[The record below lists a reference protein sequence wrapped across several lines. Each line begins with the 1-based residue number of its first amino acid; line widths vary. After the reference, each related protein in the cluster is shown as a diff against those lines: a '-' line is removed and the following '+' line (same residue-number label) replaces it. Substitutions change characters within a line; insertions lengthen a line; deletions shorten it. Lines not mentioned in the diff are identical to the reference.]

1 MKLHI
6 ALLLALST
14 PITLFAAD
22 DISSQM
28 NSITESAFTEV
39 SEQMTIQVNLSG
51 KQRMLTQKMTKEVL
65 LISLGIN
72 IEENKKNLEA
82 SMHLFDQILL
92 GLKKGDDSLKLT
104 KTSDTETLS
113 QLDKV
118 STLWKTFKSNL
129 NLFKIDN
136 KNKQLLENI
145 TKENLPLLSTMD
157 KAVSLYVAN
166 SGSDLND
173 LAIVINLSGKQ
184 RMLTQKMA
192 KEFLLIAKGLNIP
205 ENQESLDITAK
216 QFEMV
221 LQGLKKGDKAL
232 ALPETKDKNIQTQLK
247 KVSQVWKKF
256 YKVLDSSDKEEKVL
270 QEVEKL
276 SLVVL
281 TEMNKAVK
289 MYEKQPKSFSL

>member
-1 MKLHI
+1 
-6 ALLLALST
+6 
-14 PITLFAAD
+14 
-22 DISSQM
+22 
-28 NSITESAFTEV
+28 
-39 SEQMTIQVNLSG
+39 
-51 KQRMLTQKMTKEVL
+51 
-65 LISLGIN
+65 
-72 IEENKKNLEA
+72 
-82 SMHLFDQILL
+82 
-92 GLKKGDDSLKLT
+92 
-104 KTSDTETLS
+104 
-113 QLDKV
+113 
-118 STLWKTFKSNL
+118 
-129 NLFKIDN
+129 
-136 KNKQLLENI
+136 
-145 TKENLPLLSTMD
+145 
-157 KAVSLYVAN
+157 
-166 SGSDLND
+166 
-173 LAIVINLSGKQ
+173 
-184 RMLTQKMA
+184 MA